1 MAVIFVERFAENRW
15 IVANSAAR
23 GATVAESGTQ
33 RHLGSAE
40 FVRVEIPWGLGSGP
54 LSDGLCS
61 GSEERAGGVGVAVP
75 TPIASD
81 APLRTRPSAP
91 HRMCTPRARVRASEW
106 RANERAN
113 GSLVRLR
120 VGPARLVRLRVGP
133 AKRLVRLRVGPAKR
147 LVRLRVGPAR
157 ASDAA
162 WSIEGRT
169 HERASERVAS
179 DGAKPRIHRRASA
192 RTNERGLVHLR
203 VTPARL
209 VRLRVTPASAR
220 LVHLRGTP
228 ARLVRLRVTPA
239 SASDAARVRVRQ
251 TTLF

>member
-1 MAVIFVERFAENRW
+1 MFFYVCFVERYAKIRRV
-15 IVANSAAR
+15 VAIPADSEAA
-23 GATVAESGTQ
+23 VAGGVTRRQGLSV
-33 RHLGSAE
+33 SAE
-40 FVRVEIPWGLGSGP
+40 FMRVGIPMGLWGAP
-54 LSDGLCS
+54 LSDGFRC
-61 GSEERAGGVGVAVP
+61 GSEEREGGAGVAV
-75 TPIASD
+75 TTTGGRGMEFREA
-81 APLRTRPSAP
+81 AEELQERTVSAP
-91 HRMCTPRARVRASEW
+91 PQLVRVRASER
-106 RANERAN
+106 RANERTN

-120 VGPARLVRLRVGP
+120 VGPA
-133 AKRLVRLRVGPAKR
+133 R

-192 RTNERGLVHLR
+192 RTNERGLVRLR

-251 TTLF
+251 ATLL